1 MLVLYIMHIYA
12 LPFSFSGDLFAGDT
26 DPVHTWGSS
35 TGCIFLRATA
45 TYTRTELRKS
55 LLVELTGER
64 NPFCELYFFRF
75 FMQNMNCD
83 ILIG

>member
-1 MLVLYIMHIYA
+1 MYIYIHLT

-26 DPVHTWGSS
+26 DTVHTWGSS

-45 TYTRTELRKS
+45 TYTGTELRKS
-55 LLVELTGER
+55 LLVESTGER
-64 NPFCELYFFRF
+64 NPFCELCFFRF